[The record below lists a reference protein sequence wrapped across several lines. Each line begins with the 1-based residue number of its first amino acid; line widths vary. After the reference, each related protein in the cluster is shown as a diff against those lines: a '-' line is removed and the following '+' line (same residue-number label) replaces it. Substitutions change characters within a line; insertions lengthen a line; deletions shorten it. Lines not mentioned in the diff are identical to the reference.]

1 MKVIE
6 ILKLGQNMA
15 NALQK
20 MCVTLSDFDYIGL
33 YDEYVK
39 MMEDGLKKC
48 YIVAFLS
55 DKYRISERKVY
66 YIVKKFSEDCNIGA
80 V

>member
-6 ILKLGQNMA
+6 ILKLGQNIA
-15 NALQK
+15 NALQEK
-20 MCVTLSDFDYIGL
+20 CVKLSDFDYINL
-33 YDEYVK
+33 YDEYLG
-39 MMEDGLKKC
+39 MMKEGLKKC
-48 YIVAFLS
+48 YIVAFLA

-66 YIVKKFSEDCNIGA
+66 YIIKKFSEDCKIGA